1 MKTLDE
7 VIKANE
13 CCDHGEPDSRCED
26 CPYNG
31 IGACCAERESD
42 ALHYLKDMKNL
53 EVDYDILYKK
63 YWREFNQQQA
73 NPALTWEQLQ
83 SMEGKPVWVEANH
96 AFIRYTGW
104 ALVGAIDDNYPHSI
118 GINLITADPDGNY
131 KPSEFMLLK
140 DFIGNTWQAYRKERD
155 ER

>member
-42 ALHYLKDMKNL
+42 ALHYLK
-53 EVDYDILYKK
+53 EYKK
-63 YWREFNQQQA
+63 YNDTMCALPDYYEWIHSED
-73 NPALTWEQLQ
+73 NPPLTWDELRT
-83 SMEGKPVWVEANH
+83 MEGRPVWVEILSDEIDLSSRWMMVARETKAH
-96 AFIRYTGW
+96 SLPLAYT
-104 ALVGAIDDNYPHSI
+104 DDI
-118 GINLITADPDGNY
+118 GHWIYGHEDKLG
-131 KPSEFMLLK
+131 K
-140 DFIGNTWQAYRKERD
+140 TWQAYRKEHK
-155 ER
+155 